1 MEPFFSLLNG
11 ALNYDC
17 SSCEAACCRGGYG
30 TAVMHG
36 AEWTNLKQKYPLLS
50 HFAIDQGKYIYLI
63 NHGPKC
69 FFLNQQYRCQIEQE
83 NRRIEKPLQCR
94 IFPYQVC
101 GRVQGRPLVRVGLLC
116 PFTINENLEGNIR
129 SENFYREIGDT
140 SVVEKVYDIF
150 DVELAS
156 CLANHL
162 SLEKSII
169 ESSKEYFKRG
179 DLEGFL
185 FEQIDISHNILKE
198 SKSIDAKIDISS
210 SQIMG
215 KMLFQQCK
223 FLGIDL
229 KDPDFDKKGIGRSMI
244 SISPILRSLMLERHP
259 YFQVG
264 YLLALYLYSL
274 ISKQIQDDSFT
285 VQTIANINLQLGGK
299 LEFLALFPFFMVPK
313 GNPQVIKDK
322 AKNLLDDVQT
332 KGVHHYADDE
342 IFRDSGDSDDSG
354 KLTGIR
360 GGDMAWAFQSLVED
374 LLQGEVFG
382 SAACRHFGDLHGSS
396 KNQVI
401 EYYIRHLSPLFIQS
415 LDEEA
420 FLSGG
425 KCNNSRM
432 GMTQHSVWSMR

>member
-1 MEPFFSLLNG
+1 MKPFFSLLNG
-11 ALNYDC
+11 ALDYDC

-36 AEWTNLKQKYPLLS
+36 AEWANLKQKYPLLS

-69 FFLNQQYRCQIEQE
+69 FFLNHQYRCQIEQE

-101 GRVQGRPLVRVGLLC
+101 GRVQGRPLVRAGLLC
-116 PFTINENLEGNIR
+116 PFAINENLEGNIR

-156 CLANHL
+156 YLANPL

-169 ESSKEYFKRG
+169 ESSKEYFTCG

-185 FEQIDISHNILKE
+185 FEQLNISQTILRE
-198 SKSIDAKIDISS
+198 SRLTDAKIDISS
-210 SQIMG
+210 HQIMR
-215 KMLFQQCK
+215 KMVFQQCK

-229 KDPDFDKKGIGRSMI
+229 EDLDFDKKGIGRSMI

-313 GNPQVIKDK
+313 GNPQAIKDK
-322 AKNLLDDVQT
+322 AKNLFDAIQA
-332 KGVHHYADDE
+332 KGGHHYANDE
-342 IFRDSGDSDDSG
+342 IFIDSGDSDDSG
-354 KLTGIR
+354 ELTGIR
-360 GGDMAWAFQSLVED
+360 RSDMAGAFRSLVED

-382 SAACRHFGDLHGSS
+382 SAACRHFTGFQGSS

-401 EYYIRHLSPLFIQS
+401 EFYIRHFSSLFIQS
-415 LDEEA
+415 LDEES
-420 FLSGG
+420 FLSGK

-432 GMTQHSVWSMR
+432 GMTQQSVWSMR